1 MFTPSGIFSAV
12 GLAFCVAVGAASAE
26 GPGLGK
32 PLTEAEVAAWDISIQ
47 PDGKGLP
54 SGAGAPAQ
62 GAASMRKSA
71 PNATVRRAKLGSR
84 A

>member
-1 MFTPSGIFSAV
+1 MFTHSGIFSAV
-12 GLAFCVAVGAASAE
+12 GLAFCVAAGAASAD

-54 SGAGAPAQ
+54 PGPAHLPRAP
-62 GAASMRKSA
+62 ASMRKSA
-71 PNATVRRAKLGSR
+71 PNATVRRAKLGSW